1 MEKPIAYQVSPVAR
15 AEGGM
20 GTACMMECMVTG
32 AILSGSG
39 GGGYFISP
47 EVFELL
53 TRDAKVQTFIRKTLM
68 MREDSTFVE

>member
-1 MEKPIAYQVSPVAR
+1 MEKPIAYQLSPVDKT
-15 AEGGM
+15 EGSM
-20 GTACMMECMVTG
+20 GTACMMECVVTG

-53 TRDAKVQTFIRKTLM
+53 TRDVKVQTFIRESLM
-68 MREDSTFVE
+68 MRESPEAQ